1 MFRARESKM
10 QPQEIFEYCLQNLE
24 GTVFTKN
31 WGEYGVFYNPDNTLK
46 KGIYIK
52 RFSK

>member
-1 MFRARESKM
+1 M